1 MKQFAVIGLG
11 NSGYY
16 LATTLYQ
23 KGHEVL
29 AIDINSERIQT
40 IKNRVSQAV
49 VADATDASVL
59 ESLGIKDVDS
69 AIVCIGSVMEASVL
83 TALSLKDIGVK
94 FVAAKAISEPHS
106 RILYKVGASE
116 VFFPEKDQAF
126 ALAERLQTP
135 NILQYL
141 PFLEGYSIIELTPL
155 KHFIG
160 KSLKEIDLINKHGVQ
175 VIAIKELVPDRLN
188 MIRTG
193 QFIIKDSDIL
203 ILLGPNTS
211 LEKLQKINP

>member
-16 LATTLYQ
+16 LATTLYN

-29 AIDINSERIQT
+29 AIDINPERIQL
-40 IKNRVSQAV
+40 IKDHVSRAV
-49 VADATDASVL
+49 VANATDASVL
-59 ESLGIKDVDS
+59 ESLGIKNVDS

-94 FVAAKAISEPHS
+94 FVIAKAISETHS
-106 RILYKVGASE
+106 RILYKVGVTE

-126 ALAERLQTP
+126 TMAEKLHTP

-141 PFLEGYSIIELTPL
+141 PFLEGYSIIELSPP
-155 KHFIG
+155 KEFIG
-160 KSLKEIDLINKHGVQ
+160 KALKEIDLINKYSVQ

-188 MIRTG
+188 MIPTG
-193 QFIIKDSDIL
+193 HFIIKDSDIL
-203 ILLGPNTS
+203 ILLGPNSS
-211 LEKLQKINP
+211 LKKLQS